1 MDVADNVPVARP
13 GGKIRFRQQDLGRPV
28 DPALHSRFD
37 LVLCSEV
44 IEHVPDDK
52 TVVTNLAALAAPGG
66 WVVLTTQTGTIYK
79 TEQFLGHLRHY
90 RLDDLAGRLS
100 NAGLR
105 VAAAY
110 RCGWPFLNS
119 QKIAAHVLQGPVQKN
134 IVQAKELSAPVKA
147 LFFVLERVYRMSL
160 RGLGPQ
166 LVVVAQKPAT

>member
-13 GGKIRFRQQDLGRPV
+13 GGSIQFRQQDLGKPV
-28 DPALHSRFD
+28 DASLRGRFD

-44 IEHVPDDK
+44 IEHVADDDM
-52 TVVTNLAALAAPGG
+52 VIANLAALAAPGG
-66 WVVLTTQTGTIYK
+66 WVVVTTQTGTIYK

-90 RLDDLAGRLS
+90 RLDKLARRMS
-100 NAGLR
+100 DAGLR
-105 VAAAY
+105 VTTAY

-166 LVVVAQKPAT
+166 LVVVAQKPE